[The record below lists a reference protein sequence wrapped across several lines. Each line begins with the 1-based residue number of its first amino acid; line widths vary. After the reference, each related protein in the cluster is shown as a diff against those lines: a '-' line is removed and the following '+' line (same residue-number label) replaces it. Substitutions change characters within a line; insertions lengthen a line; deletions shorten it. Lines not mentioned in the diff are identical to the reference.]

1 MNNFMMMIEE
11 RDALVKKLDMLV
23 NEVETA
29 NKNIDIME
37 QSLDA
42 AVFERRNTDAALSE
56 LTSSTLHRNSL
67 RRVIHSIEE
76 NMIPAADDKVEN
88 AQEEVIAE
96 VRAAQQ
102 ILYDRCTESILKKMS
117 DILKL
122 IQTFD
127 LECKKIEEEAGI
139 TISQNLP
146 VFYVQ
151 ENDRV
156 QYI

>member
-1 MNNFMMMIEE
+1 MVLDEK
-11 RDALVKKLDMLV
+11 DALLKKLDTLM
-23 NEVETA
+23 NELEISKT
-29 NKNIDIME
+29 NIKTLENTHDGLIF
-37 QSLDA
+37 DGA
-42 AVFERRNTDAALSE
+42 NTDASLAE
-56 LTSSTLHRNSL
+56 LTAATLQYQSL
-67 RRVIHSIEE
+67 RRVIHNIEE

-88 AQEEVIAE
+88 AHEEVIAE
-96 VRAAQQ
+96 IRAAQQ
-102 ILYDRCTESILKKMS
+102 ILYDRCAESILKKMS

-151 ENDRV
+151 ESDRV